1 MPKPSNARFWRT
13 GLTGI
18 AAWSA
23 LAGLSCKQEPA
34 DGDLAAP
41 PTQGPNILLI
51 TLDTTRADRLG
62 CYGSSAGLT
71 PNLDALALKG
81 AVFERAIAQAS
92 VTPVSHASILTGL
105 NPYSHGLRVMHGT
118 SSNRLADAQV
128 TLAEVLEEAGYQ
140 TAAFVSAFP
149 VTERFG
155 LHQGF
160 DIFDDDFGEADR
172 DKAVRSN
179 GVVNTGRVQRR
190 AADTTDLALA
200 WLGGCGQPF
209 FFWAHYF
216 DPHDPILLPPKKFRQ
231 SIHMPPE
238 AKTDQRVRLRTIHEA
253 EVRYMDLHIGR
264 LLDELERTGLADEM
278 VIVVVAD
285 HGEGLGDHDW
295 WTHGILYQEQVR
307 VPLIIRAPGKAGGR
321 RIQHLAR
328 TIDIM
333 PTVLDLAG
341 VDPEAGP
348 AMDGLSLVPQLE
360 GQAVDR
366 RRVAYSDSVN
376 MLTYGFAE
384 GITDRKD
391 EVLFAVLDWPWK
403 LIYHYKR
410 PSDSELYNLADDPG
424 ELHNLLP
431 TQQDQARRLFSEL
444 RSRKFLPDDRLEQGQ
459 MSPEDIERLK
469 SLGYVK

>member
-1 MPKPSNARFWRT
+1 MPKPWNARFRPA

-18 AAWSA
+18 GMLCA
-23 LAGLSCKQEPA
+23 LASLSCRQEPA
-34 DGDLAAP
+34 EGDPASP
-41 PTQGPNILLI
+41 PAHRPNILLI

-62 CYGSSAGLT
+62 CYGSFAGLT
-71 PNLDALALKG
+71 PNLDALASKG
-81 AVFERAIAQAS
+81 TVFERAIAQAS

-118 SSNRLADAQV
+118 SSNRLADAKV
-128 TLAEVLEEAGYQ
+128 TLAEVLEQAGYQ

-160 DIFDDDFGEADR
+160 DTFDGDFGEANR
-172 DKAVRSN
+172 DQAV
-179 GVVNTGRVQRR
+179 GPTGIVNTGRAQRR
-190 AADTTDLALA
+190 ADHTTDRALA
-200 WLGGCGQPF
+200 WLRDCGEPF
-209 FFWAHYF
+209 FLWVHYF
-216 DPHDPILLPPKKFRQ
+216 DPHDPFVLPPKDFQQ

-238 AKTDQRVRLRTIHEA
+238 AKSDLQVRLRAIHEG
-253 EVRYMDLHIGR
+253 EVRYMDLHLGR

-307 VPLIIRAPGKAGGR
+307 VPLIIRAPGKAEGR
-321 RIQHLAR
+321 RVRRLAR

-341 VDPEAGP
+341 VGPEARP
-348 AMDGLSLVPQLE
+348 PMDGVSLIPQLE
-360 GQAVDR
+360 GRAVDR
-366 RRVAYSDSVN
+366 RLVAYSDSVN
-376 MLTYGFAE
+376 TLTYRFAE
-384 GITDRKD
+384 GVTDHKG

-403 LIYHYKR
+403 LIYHQKE
-410 PSDSELYNLADDPG
+410 PSNSELYNLADDPG

-431 TQQDQARRLFSEL
+431 ARQDQARRLFAEL
-444 RSRKFLPDDRLEQGQ
+444 RSRDFLPGDELETEE

-469 SLGYVK
+469 SLGYIE

>member
-1 MPKPSNARFWRT
+1 MPKPRNARFWRT

-18 AAWSA
+18 AVWSA

-34 DGDLAAP
+34 DGDAAAP
-41 PTQGPNILLI
+41 PAHRPNILLI

-128 TLAEVLEEAGYQ
+128 TLAEVLKQAGYQ
-140 TAAFVSAFP
+140 RAAFVSGFP

-160 DIFDDDFGEADR
+160 DIFDEDFGEVSLD
-172 DKAVRSN
+172 DAVGPG
-179 GVVNTGRVQRR
+179 GVINTGQVQRR
-190 AADTTDLALA
+190 AADTTDRALA
-200 WLGGCGQPF
+200 WLPGGEEPF
-209 FFWAHYF
+209 FLWVHYF
-216 DPHDPILLPPKKFRQ
+216 DPHDPNVLPPKEFQQR
-231 SIHMPPE
+231 IRLPPE
-238 AKTDQRVRLRTIHEA
+238 ASSDLRVKLRAIHEG

-307 VPLIIRAPGKAGGR
+307 VPLIIRAPGKAEGR
-321 RIQHLAR
+321 RIQRLAR

-341 VDPEAGP
+341 VDPEARP
-348 AMDGLSLVPQLE
+348 AMEGLSLVPQLE

-376 MLTYGFAE
+376 TLTYGFAE
-384 GITDRKD
+384 GITDHKD

-403 LIYHYKR
+403 LLYHHLQ
-410 PSDSELYNLADDPG
+410 PADSELYNLADDPG
-424 ELHNLLP
+424 ELHNLLHERP
-431 TQQDQARRLFSEL
+431 AQTERLFAEL
-444 RSRKFLPDDRLEQGQ
+444 RSRKFLPDDESEDGE
-459 MSPEDIERLK
+459 MSPEDVERLR